1 MAASVMRCNYFLLLA
16 IFVVGISCG
25 AAPEPDKKT
34 VYSNT
39 SNKEL
44 KQKTLSLVKNIRALV
59 DSYNTKDRELM
70 GEYDKKNRPEIR
82 TDDRKAMRQQW
93 LKESDELHDSSMRKY
108 RDTYWA
114 DAILLRNELYKRL
127 PKKPNQKDL
136 APIYQTPTNILG
148 VRVIADNLE
157 LIAKSLPDS

>member
-70 GEYDKKNRPEIR
+70 AQYDQKNKPEIR
-82 TDDRKAMRQQW
+82 IDERKMMRDQW
-93 LKESDELHDSSMRKY
+93 LKESDVVHDSTLRSYKEN
-108 RDTYWA
+108 YWA

-127 PKKPNQKDL
+127 PKQPNQKNL
-136 APIYQTPTNILG
+136 APIYQNPTNILG